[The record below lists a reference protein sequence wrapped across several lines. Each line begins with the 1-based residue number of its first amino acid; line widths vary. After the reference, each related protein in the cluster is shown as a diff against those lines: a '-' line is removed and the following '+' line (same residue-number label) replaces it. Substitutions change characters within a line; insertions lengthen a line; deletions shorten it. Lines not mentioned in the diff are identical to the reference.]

1 VTQLQVNQFSHG
13 LLNPGLGWL
22 LSCLGSFIGLR
33 CLTRARAY
41 TGRAW
46 PSWLLIASVAVGG
59 TGIWAMHFVAMLGY
73 TIPGQEILYN
83 VPMTVISLVAA
94 ISVVAVGLFIVG
106 FGGGGPGPVLA
117 GGVIMGVG
125 VAAMHY
131 FGMAAVSLH
140 GTMQYDL
147 GLVGISVLIAI
158 VTCAA
163 ALTAGLRVRGLGST
177 LGVSMIMGVAVTGMH
192 YTGMDAMQVYA
203 GGGMARSGE
212 PSSSLLLPLLLGA
225 SVVTFLLMLIIAV
238 SPNEDEI
245 RADASLSRRV
255 RAGGSLAVRD
265 SLRPAETTQPDVFA
279 QGDVFRSVF
288 GDVFGDVI
296 GQAEAFPQPD
306 IIGQPDVFRTSG

>member
-13 LLNPGLGWL
+13 LLNPGFGWL
-22 LSCLGSFIGLR
+22 PYCLGSFIGLR

-41 TGRAW
+41 TGRARA
-46 PSWLLIASVAVGG
+46 SWLLIASVAVGG

-131 FGMAAVSLH
+131 
-140 GTMQYDL
+140 
-147 GLVGISVLIAI
+147 
-158 VTCAA
+158 
-163 ALTAGLRVRGLGST
+163 
-177 LGVSMIMGVAVTGMH
+177 
-192 YTGMDAMQVYA
+192 TGMDAMHVYA
-203 GGGMARSGE
+203 GGRMAMSGE

-245 RADASLSRRV
+245 RADASLSRRL

-265 SLRPAETTQPDVFA
+265 RLRPAEITQPDVFE
-279 QGDVFRSVF
+279 DVFEDVF
-288 GDVFGDVI
+288 GDVFAQADALADVPR
-296 GQAEAFPQPD
+296 E
-306 IIGQPDVFRTSG
+306 